1 MSNHMSITARDSTDS
16 SRSGRRGLTTC
27 TQTRREE
34 MTSKVYRRP
43 ASVCSLLPCKLDIGS
58 STPCNK
64 HPSKQVVKL
73 RNRERARV
81 QGFDDR
87 FWSQGL

>member
-1 MSNHMSITARDSTDS
+1 MKMHVGI
-16 SRSGRRGLTTC
+16 
-27 TQTRREE
+27 
-34 MTSKVYRRP
+34 SKVYRPP
-43 ASVCSLLPCKLDIGS
+43 ASVRFLLPCKLDIGS

-81 QGFDDR
+81 QGLDER
-87 FWSQGL
+87 FWSQGLQLLSCHGTGWG